1 VISQGLFYLDW
12 LMDHR
17 AEFEMLVMEKLGPKS
32 VEEVDWDSPRLMCIA
47 GGFTRYDVHAVAQI
61 DRNIELIRYARYSD
75 DLVLFERVNSPS
87 TPPEK
92 PKVSVEKD
100 KAPEKEKSSE
110 NTALTKLDKADPEFR
125 DLYHALS
132 AFVTSLGDDVTMKER
147 RFYVAY
153 RRLKN
158 FCCVEIHVPNK
169 ELLVFLKVDPTTVE
183 LKPGF
188 ARDVRDVGHF
198 GTASRHPGHRL
209 ESHTQKARSR
219 RPSCGRFDRRRSKA
233 SCCRSARFSSVRSVR
248 VLSAARRAPNRASTR
263 DIALHGLHVARPSSR
278 LGIEF
283 WQTTRVG
290 SAVPLGWSVV
300 VARNSLSFAPL
311 AESHTGPVCVRNA

>member
-1 VISQGLFYLDW
+1 MGDLKLFRIQKDNVTEIESESVTLEKSLQQLIDRHLPRFFGVRFLASEHATGRTHGGRIDTLGIDENGSPVIVEYKRATNENVINQGLFYLDW

-75 DLVLFERVNSPS
+75 DLVLFEMVNSPS

-158 FCCVEIHVPNK
+158 FCCVEIHVPSK

-198 GTASRHPGHRL
+198 GTGDLELRL
-209 ESHTQKARSR
+209 RTKTDLEAAK
-219 RPSCGRFDRRRSKA
+219 PLM
-233 SCCRSARFSSVRSVR
+233 VRSYE
-248 VLSAARRAPNRASTR
+248 AS
-263 DIALHGLHVARPSSR
+263 
-278 LGIEF
+278 
-283 WQTTRVG
+283 
-290 SAVPLGWSVV
+290 
-300 VARNSLSFAPL
+300 
-311 AESHTGPVCVRNA
+311 